1 MKSPPDLY
9 GAKATI
15 SVWKPEIEK
24 GADEMSISQIWISS
38 GRYITNNLN
47 TIEVGWQSDGYNKTG
62 CYNLR
67 CGGFVQTNNN
77 IVLGGS
83 ISPVSTFNGNQFE
96 ISVFVW
102 KDRLHGNWWL
112 SLGDDNTLVGYWPA
126 EIFTTLA
133 DHAGLV
139 QWGGEITNAQTFG
152 RHTTT
157 QMGSGRFPEEGFR
170 KASYFRN
177 LEIVDHNN
185 SLLSI
190 ESIDTQVDDPKLY
203 DLNNHFT
210 DEWGSYFF
218 YGGGPGSSRLHSGA
232 VRSSLNSFYV
242 YLCFGFLFI
251 N

>member
-1 MKSPPDLY
+1 M
-9 GAKATI
+9 
-15 SVWKPEIEK
+15 
-24 GADEMSISQIWISS
+24 
-38 GRYITNNLN
+38 
-47 TIEVGWQSDGYNKTG
+47 
-62 CYNLR
+62 
-67 CGGFVQTNNN
+67 
-77 IVLGGS
+77 
-83 ISPVSTFNGNQFE
+83 
-96 ISVFVW
+96 
-102 KDRLHGNWWL
+102 
-112 SLGDDNTLVGYWPA
+112 GDDNTLVGYWPA